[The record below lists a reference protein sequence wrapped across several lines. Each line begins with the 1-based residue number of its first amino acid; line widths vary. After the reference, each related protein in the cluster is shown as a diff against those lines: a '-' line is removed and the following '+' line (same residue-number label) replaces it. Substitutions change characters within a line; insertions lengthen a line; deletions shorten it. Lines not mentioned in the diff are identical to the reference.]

1 MCISA
6 LKDNSRYKYKR
17 VKKFILHTSN
27 VYTYEENISI

>member
-6 LKDNSRYKYKR
+6 LKDSRYKYKR